1 MNYLQ
6 MKKLLGI
13 VVLGLLV
20 CNITFAKTIIGKKLF
35 IQQLKKVNEKTF
47 RDRGSGFEI

>member
-1 MNYLQ
+1 

-20 CNITFAKTIIGKKLF
+20 FVSPVNVNLIKLENYF
-35 IQQLKKVNEKTF
+35 TTNYFYNE
-47 RDRGSGFEI
+47 I